1 MGSVPMNSEQR
12 AHGRPTPIARA
23 QTRTLSDYLAV
34 LRRRRRLILM
44 VGASL
49 LAASAGVAFLW
60 PAVYRSTATILIE
73 EQEIPPD
80 LVRSAIATYVDQRIE
95 TIKQQVLSRS
105 TLWRVVEQYNLYKGI
120 RKRSPTE
127 EVLERFT
134 KDIQIEVMNVKVID
148 RRTQNPTQATIAFT
162 LAYDGEAPDVAQK
175 VTNELTS
182 LFLNENLKTRERHA
196 QETTAFLKRESENLA
211 RHIQE
216 LEGKIAQMKQQAD
229 GALPELVQLNM
240 TMMNQAQR
248 ELIDA
253 DRDIR
258 SLRERKTFLEGELAT
273 LKPHTPLISAS
284 GERLLDVEERL
295 KALRAQHA
303 SLSSYVKPDHPDL
316 IKMKQELTSL
326 EQETGAT
333 DGRDELSKRLM
344 AERAALADLRERA
357 SDAHPDVVRARDV
370 VTSLERELHAA
381 TRRDALPATI
391 KPENPAYINIQS
403 QLVSTRASLQAMEA
417 ARKELKQ
424 RMAEYA
430 KRLESTPA
438 IERDYLDLTR
448 DRENSVH
455 KHQEITSRMMEA
467 QVSAELEVQRKGERF
482 SLINPP
488 ELPEKPTQP
497 NRPAILLL
505 GALFAVFGGVG
516 IGFATDNFDGKIHTM
531 EQFGRTM
538 RSVPLVAVPYMP
550 SEREVAAFTR
560 RRMTVGLSALGAV
573 AVVAIILH
581 LTWRPLDVLWF
592 TILRKLG

>member
-1 MGSVPMNSEQR
+1 MGNLPLGNDQR
-12 AHGRPTPIARA
+12 AQGRATTKPRTPSM
-23 QTRTLSDYLAV
+23 SDYLAV

-44 VGASL
+44 VGASI
-49 LAASAGVAFLW
+49 LAGSVALAFLW
-60 PAVYRSTATILIE
+60 PPVYRSTATILIE

-105 TLWRVVEQYNLYKGI
+105 TLWRMVEQYNLYQGL
-120 RKRSPTE
+120 RTRSSTE

-134 KDIQIEVMNVKVID
+134 DDIEIEVMNVKVID
-148 RRTQNPTQATIAFT
+148 KRSQNPTQATIAFT
-162 LAYDGEAPDVAQK
+162 LAYAGEAPEVTQK

-196 QETTAFLKRESENLA
+196 QETTLFLKRESENLS

-216 LEGKIAQMKQQAD
+216 LEEKLAKVKRRAD

-240 TMMNQAQR
+240 ALLNQAQR

-258 SLRERKTFLEGELAT
+258 SLRERKTYLEGELAT
-273 LKPHTPLISAS
+273 LKPHTPIISAS

-295 KALRAQHA
+295 KALRAQSA
-303 SLSSYVKPDHPDL
+303 SLAAYVKPDHPDM
-316 IKMKQELTSL
+316 IKLKQELSSL
-326 EQETGAT
+326 EKEVGET
-333 DGRDELSKRLM
+333 DERDELSKRLM
-344 AERAALADLRERA
+344 AERAALAELRERMY
-357 SDAHPDVVRARDV
+357 DAHPDVIQAQEV
-370 VTSLERELHAA
+370 VASLEQELKVAS
-381 TRRDALPATI
+381 TRDAAPTTI

-403 QLVSTRASLQAMEA
+403 QLISTTASLEAMEA
-417 ARKELKQ
+417 ARSELK
-424 RMAEYA
+424 RRLAEYA
-430 KRLESTPA
+430 KRLESTPT
-438 IERDYLDLTR
+438 IEPEYLDLIR
-448 DRENSVH
+448 DRENSVR

-488 ELPEKPTQP
+488 ELPEKPSRP

-505 GALFAVFGGVG
+505 GALFAIFGGVG
-516 IGFATDNFDGKIHTM
+516 IGVAADNFDGRVHTR
-531 EQFGRTM
+531 EQLARTM
-538 RSVPLVAVPYMP
+538 RSIPIVVVPYLP
-550 SEREVAAFTR
+550 SGNEVAAMAR
-560 RRMTVGLSALGAV
+560 RRVAVSLSALGAV
-573 AVVAIILH
+573 AVVAIVLH
-581 LTWRPLDVLWF
+581 LTWRPLDVLWY